1 MSYTNKL
8 TKRIMRRVYYAFAI
22 RLITHKLILSTV
34 FLVLSVYG
42 LSVMVHVASIF
53 ENLRRVQVG
62 RLDNYIANAF
72 LHTDVVTLI
81 FLGLVIFSLLSF
93 NYSLLKVPRFGRMR
107 TV

>member
-1 MSYTNKL
+1 
-8 TKRIMRRVYYAFAI
+8 MRRVYYAFAL
-22 RLITHKLILSTV
+22 RLATHKAVLS
-34 FLVLSVYG
+34 FALLALSVYG
-42 LSVMVHVASIF
+42 LSVMVHVASIA

-62 RLDNYIANAF
+62 RLDNYVANAF

-107 TV
+107 TT

>member
-8 TKRIMRRVYYAFAI
+8 TRKIMRRVYYAFAL
-22 RLITHKLILSTV
+22 RLITHKLVLSTV

-53 ENLRRVQVG
+53 DNLRRVQVG

-72 LHTDVVTLI
+72 LHTDVLTLI
-81 FLGLVIFSLLSF
+81 FFGLVVFSLLSF
-93 NYSLLKVPRFGRMR
+93 NFTLLKVPRYGRMQSA
-107 TV
+107 